1 MVHAPQQPPTAF
13 REGHLEA
20 EGLRVRYM
28 EAGPLRPA
36 GSVVMVD
43 SMTWGLSKLHH
54 ALAQKYRVVAF
65 ELPGFDD
72 TQARTMS
79 PPVKDLAST
88 LTLAVANVVTEKY
101 TLIGTS
107 LGANVALWQTLQS
120 PDQVEALILIS
131 PTAILPAGGPTPSTP
146 AEVAKRLFAH
156 PENLQG
162 FPHEFPSEDAAA
174 VAREQALVQRIMGA
188 AHDTEAES
196 KLREIQCAT
205 LVVFGLQ
212 DKMVAPEA
220 AGVYREKIANS
231 NVSIVYDA
239 GHVIV
244 AERPEALINAVSDY
258 VERRETFIVGRQSS
272 IINP

>member
-1 MVHAPQQPPTAF
+1 MVQAPQQPPPAF
-13 REGHLEA
+13 QEGHLEA
-20 EGLRVRYM
+20 EGFRVRYM
-28 EAGPLRPA
+28 EAGPPRPA
-36 GSVVMVD
+36 GVVVMVD
-43 SMTWGLSKLHH
+43 SMTWGLTRLHH
-54 ALAQKYRVVAF
+54 ALAQKYRVVAI
-65 ELPGFDD
+65 ELPGADGSPAGTVSRSVKALASIL
-72 TQARTMS
+72 TQA
-79 PPVKDLAST
+79 
-88 LTLAVANVVTEKY
+88 VAKVVTEEY

-131 PTAILPAGGPTPSTP
+131 PTAIFPAGGPTPGTA

-156 PENLQG
+156 PDNLQ
-162 FPHEFPSEDAAA
+162 EVRSEDTATA
-174 VAREQALVQRIMGA
+174 ARERALVQRIMGA

-196 KLREIQCAT
+196 KLSEIQCAT

-220 AGVYREKIANS
+220 GGIYRGKIANS
-231 NVSIVYDA
+231 NLSIVYDA

-244 AERPEALINAVSDY
+244 AERPEALITAVSDY

>member
-1 MVHAPQQPPTAF
+1 MAQAPQQPPPAF

-20 EGLRVRYM
+20 EGSRVRYM
-28 EAGPLRPA
+28 EAGPPRPA
-36 GSVVMVD
+36 GTVVMVD

-54 ALAQKYRVVAF
+54 GLARKYRVVAF
-65 ELPGFDD
+65 ELPGVDD
-72 TQARTMS
+72 S
-79 PPVKDLAST
+79 PAPTLSRSVKDLASI
-88 LTLAVANVVTEKY
+88 LTLAVAKVVWEKY

-131 PTAILPAGGPTPSTP
+131 PTAILPAGGPAPGTPR
-146 AEVAKRLFAH
+146 EVAKRLFAH

-162 FPHEFPSEDAAA
+162 FPQEFPSEDTATM
-174 VAREQALVQRIMGA
+174 ARERALVQRIMDA
-188 AHDTEAES
+188 AHDGEAES
-196 KLREIQCAT
+196 KFSQIQCAT

-220 AGVYREKIANS
+220 AGVYRGKIANS
-231 NVSIVYDA
+231 NLSIVYDA